1 MVSSVGFLEYAF
13 SVFLEKDLMKTK
25 LLLSP
30 KAKFSKFFQDNEGFV
45 CIFPEP
51 TVREENERE
60 TISLMGYN
68 FPANTD
74 GQRQLVRLFGASVL
88 HLRCHV
94 LVSESQDYEEWA
106 KGKKPQLAKFVAT
119 LIEDLRADAYCAVQY
134 PDKLGD
140 LAFAN
145 TLALKRLRRLD
156 RLLNSATKMMGGLLI
171 RSSTGQISVTQKS
184 EHDTIN
190 HLAKLLDN
198 FKKKA
203 THSLQNGNITLKDE
217 KLEIADEIYYAI
229 EDAGPIT
236 ETPFLPHTEELGA
249 CSIFL
254 PSYLVDSD
262 VTNDSYFRKCLEYL
276 GGVYA
281 APEGSLETKGKIADV
296 EAVQVFD
303 SWKHQKEKDQKL
315 VERYQTLVSSTGF
328 KSVEIPEQDYTEFL
342 RIKARCKSEAHRL
355 IESLLVARDA
365 LDEDPRKNYG
375 VLDLQEVI
383 QVIASKSPRLDVFM
397 LDENLSKSYSWAILL
412 DASKSMKYLR
422 DFALEILTIL
432 GDSAN
437 ELLLDPTSWGMYAFS
452 DRFFIIKDPK
462 ERYNI
467 RVKSRIGGIKFEG
480 STLLSDAL
488 TVAGQIVKSRAENL
502 RLITVVSDGYQYT
515 SAGMPDTLLPTIDEL
530 EARSISLIGIGTK
543 SKRMESLFKTNCSVY
558 NLRELSRKFSH
569 LYMSASIV
577 AAEA

>member
-1 MVSSVGFLEYAF
+1 MSNVGFLEYAF
-13 SVFLEKDLMKTK
+13 SVFLEKDLMQTK

-30 KAKFSKFFQDNEGFV
+30 KTKFSKLFKDNEGFV
-45 CIFPEP
+45 CILPEP
-51 TVREENERE
+51 TIKEENERQ
-60 TISLMGYN
+60 TISLMGYS
-68 FPANTD
+68 FPANAA
-74 GQRQLVRLFGASVL
+74 GQRLLVRLFGASVL
-88 HLRCHV
+88 HLRCHA
-94 LVSESQDYEEWA
+94 LVSQPQDYEEWM
-106 KGKKPQLAKFVAT
+106 KHKKPRLARFVAT
-119 LIEDLRADAYCAVQY
+119 LIEDLGADAYCAMQY
-134 PDKLGD
+134 PDRLGD
-140 LAFAN
+140 LAFAD
-145 TLALKRLRRLD
+145 TLALKRVRRLD

-171 RSSTGQISVTQKS
+171 RSSTGQISVTQKN
-184 EHDTIN
+184 ECDTIN

-203 THSLQNGNITLKDE
+203 THSLQNRNITLKDE

-249 CSIFL
+249 CSIF
-254 PSYLVDSD
+254 PSYSVDSD
-262 VTNDSYFRKCLEYL
+262 VTHDNTFQKCLEYL
-276 GGVYA
+276 GGDHKV
-281 APEGSLETKGKIADV
+281 PQGSLEMNGKIADV

-303 SWKHQKEKDQKL
+303 SWKHQKEKDQKI
-315 VERYQTLVSSTGF
+315 VEKYQTLTSSTDF

-342 RIKARCKSEAHRL
+342 RIRARCKSEAHRL

-397 LDENLSKSYSWAILL
+397 LDENLSKSYSWVILL
-412 DASKSMKYLR
+412 DASRSMKYLK
-422 DFALEILTIL
+422 DFAQEILTIL

-467 RVKSRIGGIKFEG
+467 RVKSRIGGIRFEG

-502 RLITVVSDGYQYT
+502 RLITVISDGYQYT
-515 SAGMPDTLLPTIDEL
+515 SAGMPDTLAPTIDAL
-530 EARSISLIGIGTK
+530 EARSISLIGIGAK
-543 SKRMESLFKTNCSVY
+543 SKKMESLFKTNCSVY
-558 NLRELSRKFSH
+558 NLRELSRKFSN